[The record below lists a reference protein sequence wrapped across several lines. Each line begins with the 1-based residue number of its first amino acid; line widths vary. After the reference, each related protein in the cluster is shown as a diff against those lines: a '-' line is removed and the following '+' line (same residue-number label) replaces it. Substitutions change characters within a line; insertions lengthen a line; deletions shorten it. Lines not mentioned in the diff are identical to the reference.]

1 MKPPQKASTQR
12 AVPPSGHKPTRAQS
26 NRSKGFLFTIAL
38 LCVFGVA
45 VWGAFAGV
53 GWTEAKQAISR
64 LSVTQIFYILG
75 LASLHY
81 VLRALRWQ
89 VLARTVG
96 LPTAI
101 LLNALHFFGGFAMT
115 ATPGRLG
122 ELVRLRWMAAES
134 CWPMERLAPI
144 AVADRAT
151 ELAGM
156 LVVIVSCVAF
166 RNTDVAGVYWLVA
179 VSVLLVWFS
188 LNPRLLTWFVERT
201 WRIIGRAPRVF
212 VRLRRLT
219 LGLIP
224 FTGAGVLVL
233 TIVIST
239 LGWMLEGFA
248 FYCLLNWLG
257 VEIDVA
263 TASAIF
269 LVAILSGALLG
280 LPGGL
285 GGTEAVIIILLSL
298 QEVPVELSVIATV
311 IIRLATLWYV
321 VAIGAIFFSI
331 AETRLRKHRRQAAR
345 DSS

>member
-1 MKPPQKASTQR
+1 MKSGQKASLS
-12 AVPPSGHKPTRAQS
+12 PSK
-26 NRSKGFLFTIAL
+26 RSKSLLLTTVL

-53 GWTEAKQAISR
+53 GWAEAKQAISQ
-64 LSVTQIFYILG
+64 LSVVQIFYILC
-75 LASLHY
+75 LANLHY

-89 VLARTVG
+89 VLARRVG
-96 LPTAI
+96 LPTPI

-134 CWPMERLAPI
+134 GWPVERLAPI

-188 LNPRLLTWFVERT
+188 LNPRLLTWFVERS

-219 LGLIP
+219 LGLMP

-233 TIVIST
+233 TIVISA
-239 LGWMLEGFA
+239 LGWLLEGFA

-257 VEIDVA
+257 VEIDIA

-269 LVAILSGALLG
+269 LIAVLSGALSG

-298 QEVPVELSVIATV
+298 QDVPVELSVIATV

-331 AETRLRKHRRQAAR
+331 SEMRLRKNRRQTINESR
-345 DSS
+345 

>member
-1 MKPPQKASTQR
+1 MKKKPNTSTQR
-12 AVPPSGHKPTRAQS
+12 VTHPHGQKSAPSNST
-26 NRSKGFLFTIAL
+26 RSKGLVFTFAL
-38 LCVFGVA
+38 LCVFGVG
-45 VWGAFAGV
+45 VWGALTGV
-53 GWTEAKQAISR
+53 GWTEAKQAISQ
-64 LSVTQIFYILG
+64 LSFTQLFYILG

-81 VLRALRWQ
+81 LLRALRWQ

-96 LPTAI
+96 LPTPI

-122 ELVRLRWMAAES
+122 ELVRLRWMAGES
-134 CWPMERLAPI
+134 RWPLERLAPI

-156 LVVIVSCVAF
+156 LTVIVSCVAF
-166 RNTDVAGVYWLVA
+166 RNTDVAGVYWVVA
-179 VSVLLVWFS
+179 VSAFLVWFS
-188 LNPRLLTWFVERT
+188 LNPRLLTWFVERV
-201 WRIIGRAPRVF
+201 WRTVGRAPRVF

-224 FTGAGVLVL
+224 FTRAGVLVL

-239 LGWMLEGFA
+239 FGWMLEGFA
-248 FYCLLNWLG
+248 FFCLLNWLG
-257 VEIDVA
+257 AEIDVA

-269 LVAILSGALLG
+269 LFAVLSGALSG

-285 GGTEAVIIILLSL
+285 GSTEAVIIILLSF
-298 QEVPVELSVIATV
+298 QNVPVELSVIATV

-331 AETRLRKHRRQAAR
+331 AETRLRKHRRLTAN
-345 DSS
+345 DSG